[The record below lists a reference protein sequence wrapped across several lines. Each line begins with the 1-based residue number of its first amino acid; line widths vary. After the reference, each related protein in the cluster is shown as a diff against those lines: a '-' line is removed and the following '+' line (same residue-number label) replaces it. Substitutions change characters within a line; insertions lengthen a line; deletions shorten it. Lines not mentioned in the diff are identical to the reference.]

1 MQFQLTWFEWRNLG
15 FLQLRDVTEELER
28 SGKRKSIH
36 QGLWMFRVIWETMK
50 LWDRCWGDLVPHVCL
65 WLMCKM
71 EGKWEQALRR
81 SRKQQQ
87 PSTHDCITIHI
98 WLLSGS
104 WGTDGCEYKEK
115 HAKTTWKHWGLYP
128 LCPKPE
134 LSIHIRVLVKIEES
148 LKETTV
154 WFVPLYL
161 HLRLC
166 LWEGPC
172 L

>member
-15 FLQLRDVTEELER
+15 FLQLRDVAEVLER
-28 SGKRKSIH
+28 SGKRKSVH
-36 QGLWMFRVIWETMK
+36 QGLWMFRVFWETTK
-50 LWDRCWGDLVPHVCL
+50 LWDRCWGDLGPHLCL

-71 EGKWEQALRR
+71 EGTWERALQR

-98 WLLSGS
+98 WLLSDS
-104 WGTDGCEYKEK
+104 WGADGCEYKEK
-115 HAKTTWKHWGLYP
+115 HAKTTWKLYP

-134 LSIHIRVLVKIEES
+134 LSIHIWVLVKIEES